1 MTSNYFTQ
9 NLSKLAWQTFIK
21 EFGVYLKLE
30 RSLSENSLEAYLRD
44 IQKFSEY
51 LELASLNIP
60 PGEVKTQHIQKFL
73 HYLAKLGIAV
83 SSQARMLSGI
93 KAFYKYLMLEEIIT
107 SDPSSTVDTPRT
119 SRKVP
124 DVLSVSEIEA
134 MLATL
139 DLSTPEGARN
149 RAMLEVLYSSGL
161 RVSELIDLKI
171 SNLYLDVGFLRIIGK
186 ANKERFVP
194 IGREASRFLTI
205 YIDQVRNNVPVK
217 PDNEDYVFLN
227 RRGTH
232 ISRVMVFMIIKEIA
246 RAANIKK
253 NISPHTFRHSFATH
267 LILGGANIK
276 AVQEMLG
283 HENIATTEIYKHL
296 DQEALRQTLLEFHPR
311 N

>member
-1 MTSNYFTQ
+1 M
-9 NLSKLAWQTFIK
+9 
-21 EFGVYLKLE
+21 
-30 RSLSENSLEAYLRD
+30 EAYLRD

-107 SDPSSTVDTPRT
+107 SDPSSTVDTPRI

-124 DVLSVSEIEA
+124 DVLSVTEIET
-134 MLATL
+134 MLAII

-205 YIDQVRNNVPVK
+205 YVDQVRNNVPIK

-227 RRGTH
+227 RRGTR

-246 RAANIKK
+246 STANIKK

-296 DQEALRQTLLEFHPR
+296 DQEILRQTLLEFHPR